1 MDLET
6 AILAIYRGPLEAFV
20 SRRDALVKQ
29 LRAAK
34 QREAADR
41 VKLLRKPS
49 RMAWVLD
56 NIVDEDG
63 GSIQQLSAAIRE
75 AQRGTDLR
83 TALEN
88 VRAAVRAV
96 GAAGAR
102 VGIRAGQPIE
112 AQTIE
117 TAVYAVIGDASALEA
132 LRAGRLVEVPEGG
145 GLEMLTTIG
154 VGAPTTSRPLTPPI
168 SEPAEAAPRAQS
180 AMEDAQLAEAARANL
195 RRAEMLLAEMQQ
207 RSAHARQS
215 VHDSLKALDVAERDV
230 LNAQAHAQ
238 ARRADVERARQ
249 NAEVAESAMRDA
261 ERAVAVARSH
271 VIDSGEG

>member
-1 MDLET
+1 MTQPITPMDLET

-88 VRAAVRAV
+88 VK
-96 GAAGAR
+96 
-102 VGIRAGQPIE
+102 
-112 AQTIE
+112 
-117 TAVYAVIGDASALEA
+117 AS
-132 LRAGRLVEVPEGG
+132 
-145 GLEMLTTIG
+145 
-154 VGAPTTSRPLTPPI
+154 
-168 SEPAEAAPRAQS
+168 
-180 AMEDAQLAEAARANL
+180 
-195 RRAEMLLAEMQQ
+195 
-207 RSAHARQS
+207 
-215 VHDSLKALDVAERDV
+215 
-230 LNAQAHAQ
+230 
-238 ARRADVERARQ
+238 
-249 NAEVAESAMRDA
+249 
-261 ERAVAVARSH
+261 
-271 VIDSGEG
+271 